1 MSYDIYLRDPVSK
14 EVIELQEPH
23 HIQGGTYQLGGS
35 KELWLNIT
43 YNYSKF
49 YHLHNEED
57 IRIIYGKT
65 GQESI
70 KILEEMAKKIYD
82 VYGPDPET
90 SKDYWEPLPGNA
102 VRPLLQ
108 LIIFATMRPD
118 GVWDGD

>member
-23 HIQGGTYQLGGS
+23 YIQGGTYQLGGS

-49 YHLHNEED
+49 YLLHNEEG

-65 GQESI
+65 GQESV

-82 VYGPDPET
+82 VYGPDLET

-102 VRPLLQ
+102 VRPLFQ
-108 LIIFATMRPD
+108 LITFATMRPD
-118 GVWDGD
+118 GIWDGD